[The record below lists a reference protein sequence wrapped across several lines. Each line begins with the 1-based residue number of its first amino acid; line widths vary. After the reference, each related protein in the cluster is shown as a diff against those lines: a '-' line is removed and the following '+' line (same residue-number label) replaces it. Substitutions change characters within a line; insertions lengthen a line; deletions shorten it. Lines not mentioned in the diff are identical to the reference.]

1 MSTNISVID
10 EYHQSVI
17 SPPLVG
23 FTVLGTVP
31 PVEEA
36 AVEDVEAP
44 VDGVDEVE
52 AKVVKAP
59 ARRKATPKATEG
71 AETK

>member
-31 PVEEA
+31 VEEPV
-36 AVEDVEAP
+36 VEDV
-44 VDGVDEVE
+44 VVDEVE

-59 ARRKATPKATEG
+59 ARRKVTPKATEG